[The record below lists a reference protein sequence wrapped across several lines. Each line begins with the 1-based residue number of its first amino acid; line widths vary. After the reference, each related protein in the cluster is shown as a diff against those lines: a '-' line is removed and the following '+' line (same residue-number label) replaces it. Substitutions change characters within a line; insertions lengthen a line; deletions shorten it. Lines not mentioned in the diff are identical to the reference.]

1 MYITMICFRFHWESH
16 GIGES
21 TITILWDIP
30 AGQKPGMYK
39 ITYNCDHKSIF
50 SGVSSVTGSTEW
62 FQVVASRA
70 KLDKLQQKNK
80 LLNKK
85 KENEIKKGFKKTF
98 SKLKSE
104 NVKGMNNI
112 A

>member
-1 MYITMICFRFHWESH
+1 MA
-16 GIGES
+16 ES

-30 AGQKPGMYK
+30 VGQKPGMYR

-50 SGVSSVTGSTEW
+50 SGVSSVTGNTEW
-62 FQVVASRA
+62 FQVVASTA
-70 KLDKLQQKNK
+70 KLDKLRMKNK

-85 KENEIKKGFKKTF
+85 KENEIKKGFQKAF
-98 SKLKSE
+98 SKFQSGNFKE
-104 NVKGMNNI
+104 QNNV